1 MSLEEWL
8 TILHCQNDKPISW
21 HDTVLSDLR
30 SLRYLGEGNLSP
42 PPVFLIIYQW
52 CKQLKQPVSVS
63 YRTVELYERFIRS
76 YYCQRFRLATEAN
89 KSETV
94 TAVPST
100 TPKKII
106 FQEIYTEIR
115 HQSLLHLVSC
125 FQIASKLEDGYKV
138 ENAHYLHFK
147 QLINQRFLFLCSW
160 LQYQMQLTFSSSLKD
175 PVIVPPL

>member
-8 TILHCQNDKPISW
+8 TILRCQNDKAISW

-52 CKQLKQPVSVS
+52 CKQLKQPVGVS

-76 YYCQRFRLATEAN
+76 YYCQRFRLTTETN
-89 KSETV
+89 KSEIV

-106 FQEIYTEIR
+106 SQEIYTEIR
-115 HQSLLHLVSC
+115 HQSL
-125 FQIASKLEDGYKV
+125 
-138 ENAHYLHFK
+138 
-147 QLINQRFLFLCSW
+147 
-160 LQYQMQLTFSSSLKD
+160 
-175 PVIVPPL
+175 

>member
-1 MSLEEWL
+1 MKSIILTVNFTNFNNFLDMSLEEWL
-8 TILHCQNDKPISW
+8 IILHCQNAKAISISW

-30 SLRYLGEGNLSP
+30 SLRQLGEGNFSP
-42 PPVFLIIYQW
+42 PPVFFIVYQW
-52 CKQLKQPVSVS
+52 CKQLKQPVGVS

-94 TAVPST
+94 TAVPSM

-115 HQSLLHLVSC
+115 HHFITSC
-125 FQIASKLEDGYKV
+125 FVLS
-138 ENAHYLHFK
+138 N
-147 QLINQRFLFLCSW
+147 R
-160 LQYQMQLTFSSSLKD
+160 LQTGGG
-175 PVIVPPL
+175 

>member
-1 MSLEEWL
+1 MNHLNFILDMSLEEWL
-8 TILHCQNDKPISW
+8 TILCCQNDKAISW

-52 CKQLKQPVSVS
+52 CKQLKQPVGVS

-147 QLINQRFLFLCSW
+147 QQTD
-160 LQYQMQLTFSSSLKD
+160 Q
-175 PVIVPPL
+175 